1 MQLQL
6 DKFKEEMQMNV
17 EEKFRELENE
27 NKLLKLRNKEL
38 ENEIQNG
45 WKFWIWVAVPILGL
59 IYAIIQKI
67 F

>member
-1 MQLQL
+1 
-6 DKFKEEMQMNV
+6 MNV
-17 EEKFRELENE
+17 EDKFRELENE

-59 IYAIIQKI
+59 IYAIIQKNFI
-67 F
+67 IMRICQIG

>member
-1 MQLQL
+1 
-6 DKFKEEMQMNV
+6 MNA
-17 EEKFRELENE
+17 EDKFRELENE
-27 NKLLKLRNKEL
+27 NKLLKLHNKEL

-59 IYAIIQKI
+59 IYAIIQKN